1 MLNAYTKHTPKTIP
15 AHTPTY
21 TMHTAKLYLMYAV
34 ETKLHQ
40 GLTPHYIQHIHR
52 FFVKL
57 INKAGDV
64 CKEWR
69 TVVRAH
75 IRDSLHN
82 RRFHDRLCRW
92 QVVGQFQGWTCGYL
106 KPGAAVR

>member
-34 ETKLHQ
+34 ETKSHQ

-52 FFVKL
+52 FFVKR
-57 INKAGDV
+57 INKGGDV
-64 CKEWR
+64 CKGWR
-69 TVVRAH
+69 TVVRVH
-75 IRDSLHN
+75 IRDSLAKWCI
-82 RRFHDRLCRW
+82 RRMRCMQTTQRGFFDS
-92 QVVGQFQGWTCGYL
+92 G
-106 KPGAAVR
+106 